1 MQRYR
6 HDPSKNLVGFV
17 VGDVEYAVAITHVK
31 EISNPLRLVALPHAP
46 RSVIGVADYRGE
58 VVAVVDLRM
67 RFGMPAAP
75 VTRKTK
81 WIVVDV
87 GARAP
92 DRGDG
97 SALHAGMTRAPES
110 GQGLGFARGGR
121 LVALVVDAVTD
132 VFGTGGADLRPAP
145 ALGGGEDAR
154 GIAGVTT
161 HSTGA
166 DHAAAKTGA
175 APSGLVFVLDTAR
188 LRDLADALAA
198 THGESPSAA
207 ASLSLPARTVT

>member
-17 VGDVEYAVAITHVK
+17 VGDVEYAVAIAHVK

-58 VVAVVDLRM
+58 VVAVVDLRT
-67 RFGMPAAP
+67 RFGMPATP

-92 DRGDG
+92 ERGEG
-97 SALHAGMTRAPES
+97 STAHAGATRTPES
-110 GQGLGFARGGR
+110 GHGPGSASGGR

-132 VFGTGGADLRPAP
+132 VFGTGGAELRPAP

-161 HSTGA
+161 YSTGA
-166 DHAAAKTGA
+166 DHAAAKA
-175 APSGLVFVLDTAR
+175 AGGPSGLVFVLDTAR
-188 LRDLADALAA
+188 LRDLADSLAA
-198 THGESPSAA
+198 THGEGSSGARA
-207 ASLSLPARTVT
+207 LSLHPRTAT